1 LFDLFPMDAGNGR
14 FSVVSGLRCLITNN
28 VFPVRFGDYLLLE
41 RISTGGMAEV
51 CLAKSFGVEGFQK
64 TVAIKT
70 ILPHI
75 SEDENFV
82 TMFIDEA
89 KIAARLQH
97 ANICQVFDFGKI
109 SDDFG
114 EHLYQVMEYI
124 PGFSLK
130 HLAKTFWD
138 KKKQVPAGAALHIIA
153 RVCEGLDYAHALPDR
168 DGRPLGIVHRDV
180 TPANILVSIEGAV
193 KLIDFGIAKAAQR
206 ETKTQAGIV
215 KGKFGYMTPE
225 QLQGKMLDGRS
236 DIFSLG
242 VGLWELLA
250 GRILFSEPNELDN
263 LRKIMNGD
271 YPDIR
276 EIRDDL
282 PEEICDVVMKA
293 LAHDREN
300 RYQTAEEFAQDIN
313 QAAFKTRNFWNT
325 TSLEKFLR
333 ENFPEEAE
341 AEQEKRSK
349 YADIKKEDFLKYPS
363 VTDLG
368 KKRLEEAEE
377 LDAGDL
383 VMEDIEEIEEIDD
396 EDDEE
401 SQQDRTVVSRVPLKK
416 SSVSRGASSGGSVKT
431 PQVQHKEIA
440 APGFSGSLDL
450 DAPRREANRQS
461 VEYPTFTQENQ
472 YPYEEQPAAGAFNP
486 RATGAPSNSGY
497 AGSEQPFNPRAT
509 GAPSNSGYAGSEQPF
524 NPRATG
530 APSNNGYAGSEQP
543 FDPRATG
550 MPSGGYA
557 SVEQP
562 EYPSYVSPY
571 GELSAQ
577 NNSFIQEPSIPPEE
591 SFVDETAAYRPGSTP
606 SQQVQGYYGEDGQ
619 WYPYPQQQQAQGYYG
634 EDGQWYPYAQQQQP
648 QGYYGEDG
656 QWYPY
661 AQQQQAQG
669 YYGEDGQW
677 YPYTQQQ
684 QAQGYYGEDG
694 RWYPYAQQQQ
704 AQGYYGEDGQWY
716 PYDQQQ
722 QQPQGYYGDDGQW
735 HSYPNPYYQS
745 TNSYPDYSYPD
756 HSRPD
761 LPIVDPG
768 IPPKKR

>member
-1 LFDLFPMDAGNGR
+1 MDDGNGC
-14 FSVVSGLRCLITNN
+14 FPVACGLRCFITNN

-130 HLAKTFWD
+130 HMAKTFWD
-138 KKKQVPAGAALHIIA
+138 QKKQVPIGAALHVIA

-168 DGRPLGIVHRDV
+168 DGTPLGIVHRDV

-225 QLQGKMLDGRS
+225 QLQGKALDGRS

-242 VGLWELLA
+242 IGLWELLA
-250 GRILFSEPNELDN
+250 GRVLFNEPNELDN

-276 EIRDDL
+276 EIRPDL
-282 PEEICDVVMKA
+282 PEEIAEVVMKA
-293 LAHDREN
+293 LAHDRDN
-300 RYQTAEEFAQDIN
+300 RYPSAEEFAQDIN
-313 QAAFKTRNFWNT
+313 QAGFKTRNFWNT

-333 ENFPEEAE
+333 ENFPKEVEAE
-341 AEQEKRSK
+341 AEKRSK
-349 YADIKKEDFLKYPS
+349 YNDIKKEDFLKYPS

-368 KKRLEEAEE
+368 KKRMEEAEE

-383 VMEDIEEIEEIDD
+383 VMEEVEELE
-396 EDDEE
+396 DEE
-401 SQQDRTVVSRVPLKK
+401 EDEGREERTVVSRVPQKK
-416 SSVSRGASSGGSVKT
+416 PTAVKRGASNGNSEAKT
-431 PQVQHKEIA
+431 PPVQRQDVPA
-440 APGFSGSLDL
+440 TNFSGSLDL

-461 VEYPTFTQENQ
+461 VEYPTFTLGGSR
-472 YPYEEQPAAGAFNP
+472 PYEDKPTAGMFNP
-486 RATGAPSNSGY
+486 RATGV
-497 AGSEQPFNPRAT
+497 
-509 GAPSNSGYAGSEQPF
+509 
-524 NPRATG
+524 
-530 APSNNGYAGSEQP
+530 
-543 FDPRATG
+543 
-550 MPSGGYA
+550 PSGDGYP
-557 SVEQP
+557 SVSTNNYPTNDPQQ

-577 NNSFIQEPSIPPEE
+577 NNSFIQEPSIPPDE
-591 SFVDETAAYRPGSTP
+591 SFVDETAAYRPVEPSVQQQPQGYYGEDGQWYP
-606 SQQVQGYYGEDGQ
+606 YPQSQQVQGYYGEDGQ
-619 WYPYPQQQQAQGYYG
+619 WYPYTQPQQAQGYYGDDGQWYPYTQQPEQGYYGDDGRWYPYTQPQPQQEQGYYG
-634 EDGQWYPYAQQQQP
+634 EDGQWYPYNQQQP

-661 AQQQQAQG
+661 DAQQAQG
-669 YYGEDGQW
+669 YYG
-677 YPYTQQQ
+677 
-684 QAQGYYGEDG
+684 
-694 RWYPYAQQQQ
+694 
-704 AQGYYGEDGQWY
+704 
-716 PYDQQQ
+716 
-722 QQPQGYYGDDGQW
+722 DDGAW
-735 HSYPNPYYQS
+735 HPYPNPYYQS
-745 TNSYPDYSYPD
+745 THSYPDYSYPD

-761 LPIVDPG
+761 LPVVNPPT
-768 IPPKKR
+768 PPKRR

>member
-1 LFDLFPMDAGNGR
+1 
-14 FSVVSGLRCLITNN
+14 
-28 VFPVRFGDYLLLE
+28 
-41 RISTGGMAEV
+41 MAEV

-114 EHLYQVMEYI
+114 DHLYQVMEYI

-130 HLAKTFWD
+130 HLARTFWD
-138 KKKQVPAGAALHIIA
+138 MKKQVPIGAALHIIA

-168 DGRPLGIVHRDV
+168 DGSPLGIVHRDV

-225 QLQGKMLDGRS
+225 QLQGKALDGRS

-276 EIRDDL
+276 EVREDL
-282 PEEICDVVMKA
+282 PEEIAKVVMKA
-293 LAHDREN
+293 LAHDREL
-300 RYQTAEEFAQDIN
+300 RYQTAEEFAEEIN
-313 QAAFKTRNFWNT
+313 QAGFKTRNFWNT
-325 TSLEKFLR
+325 TSLEKFVR
-333 ENFPEEAE
+333 ENFPKEAE

-349 YADIKKEDFLKYPS
+349 YNDIKKEDFLKYPS

-368 KKRLEEAEE
+368 KKRLDEAEE
-377 LDAGDL
+377 IDAGDL
-383 VMEDIEEIEEIDD
+383 VMEDVEEIEEEEEEE
-396 EDDEE
+396 ED
-401 SQQDRTVVSRVPLKK
+401 QQDRTVVSRLPQKK
-416 SSVSRGASSGGSVKT
+416 PAGAARGSNTGNSSKT
-431 PQVQHKEIA
+431 PPVQREDVPA
-440 APGFSGSLDL
+440 TSFSGSLDL

-461 VEYPTFTQENQ
+461 VEYPTFTLDPQ
-472 YPYEEQPAAGAFNP
+472 PYEDRPAAQTFNP
-486 RATGAPSNSGY
+486 RATGAPQGY
-497 AGSEQPFNPRAT
+497 PPAEPQFNPRAT
-509 GAPSNSGYAGSEQPF
+509 GAPQGYPPAEPQ
-524 NPRATG
+524 
-530 APSNNGYAGSEQP
+530 

-550 MPSGGYA
+550 VPSGGYPI
-557 SVEQP
+557 VENQP
-562 EYPSYVSPY
+562 DYPSYVSPY

-577 NNSFIQEPSIPPEE
+577 NNSFIQEPSMPPEE
-591 SFVDETAAYRPGSTP
+591 SFVDETAAYRPGSAPSQPAQGYYGEDGQWYPYPP

-619 WYPYPQQQQAQGYYG
+619 WYPYTQPQAQGYYGEDGQWYAYPPSQQVQGYYGEDGLWYPYNQPQQPAQGYYGEDGQWYPYNQPQQQAQGYYG
-634 EDGQWYPYAQQQQP
+634 EDGQWHP
-648 QGYYGEDG
+648 
-656 QWYPY
+656 
-661 AQQQQAQG
+661 
-669 YYGEDGQW
+669 
-677 YPYTQQQ
+677 
-684 QAQGYYGEDG
+684 
-694 RWYPYAQQQQ
+694 
-704 AQGYYGEDGQWY
+704 
-716 PYDQQQ
+716 
-722 QQPQGYYGDDGQW
+722 
-735 HSYPNPYYQS
+735 YPNPYYQS
-745 TNSYPDYSYPD
+745 THSYPDYSYPD

-761 LPIVDPG
+761 LPVVNPT
-768 IPPKKR
+768 PPKKR

>member
-1 LFDLFPMDAGNGR
+1 
-14 FSVVSGLRCLITNN
+14 
-28 VFPVRFGDYLLLE
+28 
-41 RISTGGMAEV
+41 MAEV

-82 TMFIDEA
+82 IMFIDEA

-130 HLAKTFWD
+130 HLARTFWD
-138 KKKQVPAGAALHIIA
+138 KKQQVPVGAALHIIA

-180 TPANILVSIEGAV
+180 TPANILVSVEGAV

-225 QLQGKMLDGRS
+225 QLQGKALDGRS

-250 GRILFSEPNELDN
+250 GRILFNEPNELDN

-282 PEEICDVVMKA
+282 PDEIADVVMKA
-293 LAHDREN
+293 LAHDRDR
-300 RYQTAEEFAQDIN
+300 RYLSAEEFAQDIN

-325 TSLEKFLR
+325 TSLEKFIR
-333 ENFPEEAE
+333 EHFPQEVEAE
-341 AEQEKRSK
+341 AEKRSK
-349 YADIKKEDFLKYPS
+349 YAGIRKEDFLKYPS

-383 VMEDIEEIEEIDD
+383 ELEEAEELEELEDE
-396 EDDEE
+396 DEE
-401 SQQDRTVVSRVPLKK
+401 SGQDRTVVSRAPQKK
-416 SSVSRGASSGGSVKT
+416 PTGRPASREVSGVTPPVSREDVRST
-431 PQVQHKEIA
+431 N
-440 APGFSGSLDL
+440 FSGSLDL
-450 DAPRREANRQS
+450 DAPRREAARQQS
-461 VEYPTFTQENQ
+461 GEYPTFTLE
-472 YPYEEQPAAGAFNP
+472 PKPRKVEPQPANESFNP
-486 RATGAPSNSGY
+486 RATGAPG
-497 AGSEQPFNPRAT
+497 AGPANTGFPTANTGFPTANTGFPAGEQ
-509 GAPSNSGYAGSEQPF
+509 
-524 NPRATG
+524 
-530 APSNNGYAGSEQP
+530 
-543 FDPRATG
+543 
-550 MPSGGYA
+550 
-557 SVEQP
+557 
-562 EYPSYVSPY
+562 EYPAYQSPY

-577 NNSFIQEPSIPPEE
+577 NNSFINEPSMPPDE
-591 SFVDETAAYRPGSTP
+591 SFVDETSAYRPGSAPSVPAQGYYGEDGQWYPYTQ

-619 WYPYPQQQQAQGYYG
+619 WYPYTQSQPQAQGYYG
-634 EDGQWYPYAQQQQP
+634 EDGQWYPYTPAHDQGYYGEDGRWYPYDPQAQQPQGYYGEDGQWYSYDQQAQQP

-661 AQQQQAQG
+661 DQPQQPQG

-677 YPYTQQQ
+677 H
-684 QAQGYYGEDG
+684 A
-694 RWYPYAQQQQ
+694 
-704 AQGYYGEDGQWY
+704 
-716 PYDQQQ
+716 
-722 QQPQGYYGDDGQW
+722 
-735 HSYPNPYYQS
+735 YPNPYYQS
-745 TNSYPDYSYPD
+745 THSYPDYSYPD

-761 LPIVDPG
+761 LPGMTPPL
-768 IPPKKR
+768 PPKKR

>member
-1 LFDLFPMDAGNGR
+1 
-14 FSVVSGLRCLITNN
+14 
-28 VFPVRFGDYLLLE
+28 
-41 RISTGGMAEV
+41 MAEV

-82 TMFIDEA
+82 IMFIDEA

-130 HLAKTFWD
+130 HLARTFWD
-138 KKKQVPAGAALHIIA
+138 KKQQVPVGAALHVIA

-180 TPANILVSIEGAV
+180 TPANILVSVEGAV

-225 QLQGKMLDGRS
+225 QLQGKTLDGRS

-250 GRILFSEPNELDN
+250 GRILFNEPNELDN

-282 PEEICDVVMKA
+282 PDEIADVVMKA
-293 LAHDREN
+293 LAHDRER
-300 RYQTAEEFAQDIN
+300 RYPSAEEFAQDIN

-325 TSLEKFLR
+325 TSLEKFIR
-333 ENFPEEAE
+333 EHFPREVEAE
-341 AEQEKRSK
+341 AEKRSK
-349 YADIKKEDFLKYPS
+349 YAGIRKEDFLKYPS

-368 KKRLEEAEE
+368 KQRLEEAEE

-383 VMEDIEEIEEIDD
+383 ELEEAEELEEVED
-396 EDDEE
+396 DDEE
-401 SQQDRTVVSRVPLKK
+401 SGQDRTVVSRAPQKK
-416 SSVSRGASSGGSVKT
+416 PAARPASREVSGVTPPVSREDVRST
-431 PQVQHKEIA
+431 N
-440 APGFSGSLDL
+440 FSGSLDL
-450 DAPRREANRQS
+450 DAPRREANRQQS
-461 VEYPTFTQENQ
+461 AEYPTFTLE
-472 YPYEEQPAAGAFNP
+472 PKPRKADPPPANEGFNP
-486 RATGAPSNSGY
+486 RATGAPGAGQANAGY
-497 AGSEQPFNPRAT
+497 AGANTGFPTANAGFSGANTGFPTANAGFSGANAGFPTGEQ
-509 GAPSNSGYAGSEQPF
+509 
-524 NPRATG
+524 
-530 APSNNGYAGSEQP
+530 
-543 FDPRATG
+543 D
-550 MPSGGYA
+550 
-557 SVEQP
+557 
-562 EYPSYVSPY
+562 YPAYLSPY

-577 NNSFIQEPSIPPEE
+577 NNSFINEPSMPPEE
-591 SFVDETAAYRPGSTP
+591 SFADETAAYRPGSAPSMPAQGYYGEDGQWYPYTQ

-619 WYPYPQQQQAQGYYG
+619 WYPYTQQQQQTQGYYG
-634 EDGQWYPYAQQQQP
+634 EDGQWYPYTPAHDQGYYGEDGRWYPYDQQQQQQPQGYYGEDGQWYSYDQQQQQP

-661 AQQQQAQG
+661 DQPQQPQG

-677 YPYTQQQ
+677 H
-684 QAQGYYGEDG
+684 A
-694 RWYPYAQQQQ
+694 
-704 AQGYYGEDGQWY
+704 
-716 PYDQQQ
+716 
-722 QQPQGYYGDDGQW
+722 
-735 HSYPNPYYQS
+735 YPNPYYQS
-745 TNSYPDYSYPD
+745 THSYPDYSYPD

-761 LPIVDPG
+761 LPGMTPPL
-768 IPPKKR
+768 PPKKR